1 MIFLF
6 CDISRN
12 WEKCLNLH
20 HKDLYMKQL
29 IILLSLLAG
38 LFLSAEE
45 VISQTPL
52 TYQGPSSSSYTGWL
66 FTGPEAVASD
76 YTSFCQDSDGFL
88 WIGTDRGLLRFEGN
102 NYDTYTSDPEV
113 EGSISDNRVLEL
125 MCDTK
130 GRVWVATAN
139 GLNLYDPST
148 DSFQVMELPMLNFYG
163 YIIAL
168 NELPDSTIIFV
179 VSGVGLY
186 VISEESGSPVAVR
199 YMPNLQEE
207 KNFNTLLCPADG
219 KIYTGTRSGE
229 ICVIEPNGKNS
240 LIKVSDNYIRDLALD
255 NHGNILAADVSHI
268 FRIKLKENN
277 LVESLS
283 SVSPI
288 HILCLA
294 SSGGDT
300 VYVGTFGEGL
310 WCIEGN
316 SNTVK
321 PSSDIYS
328 PFLTLRTANIG
339 SIYCSSDGNIWLGCN
354 YYGIVMIPRR
364 QLAFTYRKLTDT
376 FNDFAGGINALTTWK
391 ENVILGLD
399 NQTLMMFSPTGKLL
413 MATSIPGTDVIKSLT
428 LVEGDKLIVGIENKG
443 LYEVSLPD
451 GQVSPMLNVEG
462 TFPNIYVAP
471 GFGDDLFV
479 AVHGVGVMRY
489 NRKTGEKTWLPI
501 DSDSNRLTNSYVT
514 TLTRTHD
521 DKIWM
526 GMFGGLACYDLR
538 GDSLMVIDQAPFRSG
553 ASYAVTETEKGEIA
567 IGTSHGLIII
577 DSAGKDLKKYTTA
590 DGLVSND
597 IRGLAI
603 DRKGGLWIS
612 TLHGLSFLNPAD
624 STFVSFHGGYGLVE
638 NSFRNI
644 GATETGRTIYTSSN
658 LGVTSFSPETV
669 LAPGFGSDIKISG
682 IYLNGHR
689 LSPTV
694 KLSDRPLVEGEA
706 MRPTALYL
714 PYKAN
719 ALTLRLTTMDFRDG
733 SNVQYRW
740 QLEGYSKDWITSA
753 PGESLIY
760 LPHLDPGK
768 YKLTIQAIE
777 NQILS
782 EPLTVDINISVPWY
796 LSWWAKLIYWLLF
809 ITLVTLLFIVW
820 KRKRQAR
827 EDEARI
833 KFFMDVSHDIR
844 SPITL
849 IMSPLESLMKEPF
862 SNEVKMKLQTMHRNS
877 QRILSL
883 VNQLLELRKLEKGKP
898 RLACRLTDMN
908 DFVSELVMMFTPQ
921 ASEKGLT
928 LTFQSGEELP
938 AIWVD
943 RSNFDK
949 ILVNLISNAIKYTPK
964 GGNIVVRN
972 SLIDNPEIGKAVE
985 VSVIDSGIGLDSK
998 TEHRLFERF
1007 YQGSNETGSIKS
1019 GFGIGLDLCRRLVE
1033 FHHGVISGRNRTD
1046 GVKGSVFA
1054 VALPVGTASYTTEEL
1069 IVEDK
1074 EPEEESVRDVVLT
1087 STLPQ
1092 PENEERPIK
1101 SGGQKTILVIDDD
1114 VELRDY
1120 ICGYL
1125 GKHYKVKSAPDG
1137 GEALRIIADKQPD
1150 LIISDVMMPVVDGL
1164 TLLQRLKKNAD
1175 MHHIPVIILS
1185 SKQEI
1190 ADRMAGWD
1198 RGADGYLGKPFHIE
1212 ELEALVENLIDN
1224 RLRMKGKFSGVQDTD
1239 GKIAAPEMKG
1249 NDEAL
1254 LDRVMKVI
1262 NQNIEDPKL
1271 NVEKLAQDVG
1281 LSRAHLHR
1289 RMKEMVGMT
1298 PSDFIRTIRMRR
1310 ACELLR
1316 KGDVAVTQVA
1326 YKVGFTSQPHFST
1339 IFKNFTG
1346 FTPSEYR
1353 DQVERG
1359 DVTDEAINN

>member
-1 MIFLF
+1 
-6 CDISRN
+6 
-12 WEKCLNLH
+12 
-20 HKDLYMKQL
+20 MKQL
-29 IILLSLLAG
+29 LIILSVIVA
-38 LFLSAEE
+38 LFLPAAD
-45 VISQTPL
+45 VVCQTPAPSSV
-52 TYQGPSSSSYTGWL
+52 PSSSSYTGWL

-76 YTSFCQDSDGFL
+76 YTSFCQSTDGFL

-102 NYDTYTSDPEV
+102 NYDTFTSNPAV
-113 EGSISDNRVLEL
+113 EGSISDNRILGL
-125 MCDTK
+125 MCDSK

-139 GLNLYDPST
+139 GLNLYNSST
-148 DSFQVMELPMLNFYG
+148 DSFRVMELPMLNFYG

-168 NELPDSTIIFV
+168 NELPDGTIIFV

-199 YMPNLQEE
+199 YMSNIQEE
-207 KNFNTLLCPADG
+207 KNFNTLLCTADG
-219 KIYTGTRSGE
+219 RVYTGTRFGN
-229 ICVIEPNGKNS
+229 ICVIEPNGNNS
-240 LIKVSDNYIRDLALD
+240 LVKVTDNYITDLALD
-255 NHGNILAADVSHI
+255 SHGNILVADVSHI
-268 FRIKLKENN
+268 FRVKVKEDNR
-277 LVESLS
+277 VEPLA

-288 HILCLA
+288 HVSCLA
-294 SSGGDT
+294 TSGGEM

-316 SNTVK
+316 SDIVI

-328 PFLTLRTANIG
+328 PFLTLRTASIG
-339 SIYCSSDGNIWLGCN
+339 AVYCSSDDNIWLGCN
-354 YYGIVMIPRR
+354 YYGIVMIPSR
-364 QLAFTYRKLTDT
+364 QLPFTYRKLTDT
-376 FNDFAGGINALTTWK
+376 FSNFAGGINALATWK

-399 NQTLMMFSPTGKLL
+399 NQTVAMFSPSGKLL
-413 MATSIPGTDVIKSLT
+413 MITSLPGTDVIKSLT
-428 LVEGDKLIVGIENKG
+428 LLDGDKLIAGMENKG
-443 LYEVSLPD
+443 LYEISLSD
-451 GQVSPMLNVEG
+451 GSVRPILDVEG

-489 NRKTGEKTWLPI
+489 NRKTGDKKWLPV

-514 TLTRTHD
+514 TLYRTRD

-538 GDSLMVIDQAPFRSG
+538 GDSLMAIDQAPFRSG
-553 ASYAVTETEKGEIA
+553 AAYAVVETDKGEVA
-567 IGTSHGLIII
+567 VGTSNGLVIM
-577 DSAGKDLKKYTTA
+577 DSRGKNLRKYTTA

-597 IRGLAI
+597 IRDIAI

-612 TLHGLSFLNPAD
+612 TLHGLSFQNPSD

-638 NSFRNI
+638 NAFSHI
-644 GATETGRTIYTSSN
+644 GATESGRTMYTSSN
-658 LGVTSFSPETV
+658 LGITSFSPETV

-682 IYLNGHR
+682 LYLNGQR

-694 KLSDRPLVEGEA
+694 RLSDRALVEGDP
-706 MRPTALYL
+706 MRPEALYL
-714 PYKAN
+714 PYTAN

-740 QLEGYSKDWITSA
+740 QLNGYSKDWITTA
-753 PGESLIY
+753 PGDALIY
-760 LPHLDPGK
+760 LPHLDPGT
-768 YKLTIQAIE
+768 YKLTIQALE
-777 NQILS
+777 NQLLS
-782 EPLTVDINISVPWY
+782 EPLIIDIHISSPWF
-796 LSWWAKLIYWLLF
+796 LSWWAKMIYWLIL
-809 ITLVTLLFIVW
+809 IALLTLLFIMW
-820 KRKRQAR
+820 KRKCQAR
-827 EDEARI
+827 ENEDRI
-833 KFFMDVSHDIR
+833 KFFMDISHDIR

-862 SNEVKMKLQTMHRNS
+862 NNDVKMKLQTMYRNS

-883 VNQLLELRKLEKGKP
+883 VNQLLELRKLEKGKL
-898 RLACRLTDMN
+898 RLSCRLTDLN
-908 DFVSELVMMFTPQ
+908 VFVRELVDMFKPQ
-921 ASEKGLT
+921 AIEKDLT
-928 LTFQSGEELP
+928 LTFQAGEELP

-972 SLIDNPEIGKAVE
+972 SLVDNPEIGKAVE

-1007 YQGSNETGSIKS
+1007 YQGGNEMGFSKS

-1033 FHHGVISGRNRTD
+1033 FHYGVISGRNRSD

-1054 VALPVGTASYTTEEL
+1054 VALPVGTAPYAPEEL
-1069 IVEDK
+1069 ITTDK
-1074 EPEEESVRDVVLT
+1074 EMEPDGVRDVVLT
-1087 STLPQ
+1087 SVLSQ
-1092 PENEERPIK
+1092 PDSNERPVK
-1101 SGGQKTILVIDDD
+1101 SGGQKTILVVDDD

-1120 ICGYL
+1120 IYEYFS
-1125 GKHYKVKSAPDG
+1125 KHYKVKSASDG
-1137 GEALRIIADKQPD
+1137 SEALRIIADKQPD
-1150 LIISDVMMPVVDGL
+1150 LIISDVMMPMVDGL
-1164 TLLQRLKKNAD
+1164 TLLHRLKKNAD
-1175 MHHIPVIILS
+1175 THHIPVVLLS
-1185 SKQEI
+1185 SKQDI
-1190 ADRMAGWD
+1190 GDRMAGWD

-1212 ELEALVENLIDN
+1212 ELEALIENLIDN
-1224 RLRMKGKFSGVQDTD
+1224 RLRMKGKFSGVQDTE
-1239 GKIAAPEMKG
+1239 GKISAPEMKG
-1249 NDEAL
+1249 NDETL
-1254 LDRVMKVI
+1254 LGRVMKVI
-1262 NQNIEDPKL
+1262 DQNIEDPRL

-1359 DVTDEAINN
+1359 DVPDQTNNT